1 MYKNDN
7 FSNNDKTSFCHFIF
21 HNGVD
26 IDISR
31 KKIFECYDQA
41 NNKNFL
47 LFKKSKKIKTLLF
60 IEEHYLYFLKDII
73 INKNN
78 ENLRRINNKYDLNK
92 LFDYKIDKKDKNSLI
107 TLDFLHDDNIL
118 ERILKKIEFEEKEG
132 ENFEKYLVD
141 TLQKI
146 DSVFFDEIFGDND
159 EDDNEG
165 EEEEDE
171 KDEGKNDGEKNEK
184 EDKNENKNVENQE
197 GKNENKIKKIVFKRK
212 NFDEGKDSISSN
224 LKSSSRF
231 VLKKFS

>member
-1 MYKNDN
+1 MCRQTCLCMNTRSQAGNY
-7 FSNNDKTSFCHFIF
+7 SSGGILVAFI
-21 HNGVD
+21 VL
-26 IDISR
+26 
-31 KKIFECYDQA
+31 YDQNRPDPA
-41 NNKNFL
+41 L
-47 LFKKSKKIKTLLF
+47 LGTYCWIHISQVNISSF
-60 IEEHYLYFLKDII
+60 
-73 INKNN
+73 
-78 ENLRRINNKYDLNK
+78 
-92 LFDYKIDKKDKNSLI
+92 
-107 TLDFLHDDNIL
+107 DFLHDDNIL

-146 DSVFFDEIFGDND
+146 DSVFFDEILGDND

>member
-1 MYKNDN
+1 M
-7 FSNNDKTSFCHFIF
+7 
-21 HNGVD
+21 
-26 IDISR
+26 
-31 KKIFECYDQA
+31 
-41 NNKNFL
+41 
-47 LFKKSKKIKTLLF
+47 LF

-184 EDKNENKNVENQE
+184 EDKNENKNMENQE
-197 GKNENKIKKIVFKRK
+197 GINENKIKKKVFKRI
-212 NFDEGKDSISSN
+212 NFDEGKDSINSN